1 MPFQKYAFIQKF
13 IIEIYNFN
21 LFIFSRLQ
29 QELKHQLFVVKT
41 LGSTVSK
48 NQDLPQILTLIP
60 LINVEVG
67 INMEGV
73 QKMQNH

>member
-41 LGSTVSK
+41 LGSTVSN
-48 NQDLPQILTLIP
+48 NQDIIQLQILYLFTNTEKKP
-60 LINVEVG
+60 NPTQ
-67 INMEGV
+67 NPKV
-73 QKMQNH
+73 QG